1 VQDRPIPEERAR
13 GLPRGGEYRAE
24 AGEGRLPALRHL
36 RAVAPR
42 GWESGMST
50 LVLELRAGDL
60 MVVNGASLRFR
71 TRTRVELVAR
81 ARFLFGKQVMSPESA
96 TTPARR
102 IYFALQ
108 CAYVGPEEERESAMA
123 DAHRLIGE
131 FQEATTSNM
140 ARQLLDRAITLAEGD
155 EWYQALRLV
164 RHVIRHEATVL
175 GLDPSTGTALPPG
188 AMEAIRAQV
197 GAHPTAAA

>member
-1 VQDRPIPEERAR
+1 
-13 GLPRGGEYRAE
+13 
-24 AGEGRLPALRHL
+24 
-36 RAVAPR
+36 
-42 GWESGMST
+42 MST

-71 TRTRVELVAR
+71 GRTRVELVAK
-81 ARFLFGKQVMSPESA
+81 ARFLFGKQVMAPESA

-108 CAYVGPEEERESAMA
+108 CAYVGPEEERETGMA
-123 DAHRLIGE
+123 DAHRLVAE

-140 ARQLLDRAITLAEGD
+140 ARQLLERALALAEQD

-164 RHVIRHEATVL
+164 RHVMRHEAAVL
-175 GLDPSTGTALPPG
+175 GLDPASGTPLPPG
-188 AMEAIRAQV
+188 AIAALRPAGAAHV
-197 GAHPTAAA
+197 GAMD

>member
-1 VQDRPIPEERAR
+1 
-13 GLPRGGEYRAE
+13 
-24 AGEGRLPALRHL
+24 
-36 RAVAPR
+36 
-42 GWESGMST
+42 MST

-71 TRTRVELVAR
+71 NRTRVELVAK
-81 ARFLFGKQVMSPESA
+81 ARFLFGKQVMPPESA

-123 DAHRLIGE
+123 DSHRLVAE

-140 ARQLLDRAITLAEGD
+140 ARQLLERALALAEQD
-155 EWYQALRLV
+155 EWYQALRLI
-164 RHVIRHEATVL
+164 RHVMRHEATVL
-175 GLDPSTGTALPPG
+175 GLDPASGVPLPPG
-188 AMEAIRAQV
+188 AIAAMRAAATG
-197 GAHPTAAA
+197 GAHYAAAD